1 MKILSESFA
10 FMMFIGMP
18 NDSKLMT
25 LNDFYVILT
34 RNIITV
40 CMEIHWRILTHTKKK
55 KQHTKYSLSS
65 ALYRVANDWAIWIS
79 LMIQTRTGFYWMIAC
94 KIYKTFIASWIRKPT
109 QYWNIGN
116 FVLISN
122 FQMFICQS
130 ISTPVEKKRE
140 RTKKIHAAKCH

>member
-34 RNIITV
+34 TNIITV

-55 KQHTKYSLSS
+55 KKEATHQ
-65 ALYRVANDWAIWIS
+65 V
-79 LMIQTRTGFYWMIAC
+79 
-94 KIYKTFIASWIRKPT
+94 FII
-109 QYWNIGN
+109 
-116 FVLISN
+116 F
-122 FQMFICQS
+122 
-130 ISTPVEKKRE
+130 ST
-140 RTKKIHAAKCH
+140 I